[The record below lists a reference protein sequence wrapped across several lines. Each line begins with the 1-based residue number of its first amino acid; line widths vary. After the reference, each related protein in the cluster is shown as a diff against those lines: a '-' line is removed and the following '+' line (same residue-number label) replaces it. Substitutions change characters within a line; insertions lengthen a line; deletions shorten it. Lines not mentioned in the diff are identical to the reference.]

1 MSTPPLDPQAQA
13 VIDAFARMNVPAPE
27 TVPIAQARQQ
37 FMEARRGF
45 LAPEEAVGAV
55 ENVTFNTDAG
65 PLPVRIYRP
74 TATSSVPLPV
84 LVYFHGGGWVFGNL
98 DSHDRLCRSLC
109 KQSGHVVISVDYRL
123 APEHK
128 FPAAFDDA
136 VASLRYVEAHASELG
151 IDPKRIAAG
160 GDSAGGNIVAAA
172 AIEIRDRG
180 GPALTMQVLLYPVT
194 DLRMQSD
201 SYKRLGTGYMLTA
214 ARMKFFADHYLRSAE
229 DAFDWRASPLLA
241 KDLSRLPPAL
251 VITASHDPLVDEGE
265 AYARG
270 LREARVE
277 VEYKCV
283 SGAIHGFVTMAGA
296 IKSGATEIVR
306 VSHGLTLRCFARL

>member
-13 VIDAFARMNVPAPE
+13 VIDAFARMNLPAPE
-27 TVPIAQARQQ
+27 TVPIAQARRQ
-37 FMEARRGF
+37 FMDARRQF

-55 ENVTFNTDAG
+55 ENCTFVTSAG

-74 TATSSVPLPV
+74 NATSDTPMPA

-109 KQSGHVVISVDYRL
+109 NQSGHVVISVDYRL

-136 VASLRYVEAHASELG
+136 VASLRYVEAHAGELG

-160 GDSAGGNIVAAA
+160 GDSAGGSIVAAA
-172 AIEIRDRG
+172 AIEMRDRG
-180 GPALTMQVLLYPVT
+180 GPALTLQVLLYPVT
-194 DLRMQSD
+194 DLRMNSD
-201 SYKRLGTGYMLTA
+201 SYRRLGTGYMLTA
-214 ARMKFFADHYLRSAE
+214 QRMKFFADHYLRSAQ
-229 DAFDWRASPLLA
+229 DALDWRASPLLA

-265 AYARG
+265 AYAKRMRG
-270 LREARVE
+270 ASVE
-277 VEYKCV
+277 VEYECV
-283 SGAIHGFVTMAGA
+283 PGVIHGFATMAGA
-296 IKSGATEIVR
+296 IGRGATVISR
-306 VSHGLTLRCFARL
+306 VSAAMR